1 MEKNNKEGIKI
12 LILKAIPLILMFIML
27 LAAIFFW
34 LGHDTLFA
42 WFANNKKV
50 NSNGMT
56 IECSDKSLQL
66 DSLISVVSSVGS
78 RNIDNLYYISD
89 KSGNYYQADSG
100 ASDNYDDADFAGV
113 IDGIDYYFIKNS
125 NGNYIPIDLA
135 GLFPGEKLTI
145 TLSFTNKTK
154 RSLPYRLVL
163 EDFDD
168 SDNGTFIVPEGIGN
182 TPGTYS
188 IMGIFFAKL
197 ESINGNPT
205 NSEGKFLS
213 EYDTLNGI
221 SINLDEFEIASGD
234 IESGETVS
242 CVFSVAI
249 DISQYRKLKGVYEN
263 LLSKKGF
270 TVGAL
275 RLKTNVQ

>member
-1 MEKNNKEGIKI
+1 MEKKKEEIKI
-12 LILKAIPLILMFIML
+12 LVLKAIPLILMFIML
-27 LAAIFFW
+27 LAAIFLW

-42 WFANNKKV
+42 WFANNKNV

-56 IECSDKSLQL
+56 IECDDKSLQL
-66 DSLISVVSSVGS
+66 DPLISVVSSVGS
-78 RNIDNLYYISD
+78 RKIENFYYISD
-89 KSGNYYQADSG
+89 KKGNYYQAAQA
-100 ASDNYDDADFAGV
+100 ASDNFDAADFAGK

-125 NGNYIPIDLA
+125 DGSYIPIDLA

-168 SDNGTFIVPEGIGN
+168 SNDGTFIVPSGEGN

-188 IMGIFFAKL
+188 IMGIFFAKP
-197 ESINGNPT
+197 ESINGNT
-205 NSEGKFLS
+205 ANTEGKFLS
-213 EYDTLNGI
+213 EYDTVNGK
-221 SINLDEFEIASGD
+221 SINLDEFEIATGD
-234 IESGETVS
+234 IEAGGTVS
-242 CVFSVAI
+242 CSFSMAI

-275 RLKTNVQ
+275 RLSTNAK

>member
-1 MEKNNKEGIKI
+1 MEKKKEEIKI
-12 LILKAIPLILMFIML
+12 LALKAIPLIIMFIML
-27 LAAIFFW
+27 LAAIFLW
-34 LGHDTLFA
+34 LRHDTLFA
-42 WFANNKKV
+42 WFANNKNV

-56 IECSDKSLQL
+56 IECDDKSLQL

-78 RNIDNLYYISD
+78 RKIENFYYISD
-89 KSGNYYQADSG
+89 KKGNYYQV
-100 ASDNYDDADFAGV
+100 ASDNSDAADFAGK

-125 NGNYIPIDLA
+125 DGSYVPIDLA

-168 SDNGTFIVPEGIGN
+168 SNDGTFIVPNGEEN

-197 ESINGNPT
+197 ESINGIPANT
-205 NSEGKFLS
+205 EGKFLS
-213 EYDTLNGI
+213 EYDTVNGK
-221 SINLDEFEIASGD
+221 SINLDEFAIAIGD
-234 IESGETVS
+234 IEASETVS
-242 CVFSVAI
+242 CAFSMTI
-249 DISQYRKLKGVYEN
+249 DISQYRKLIGVYEN

-275 RLKTNVQ
+275 RLSTNAK